1 VAGSFQYHAGALAIA
16 GASLEIDS
24 VTVSIGKNSTTD
36 VTIGSAA
43 VKAAAVDGQSVS
55 IGNTASSVSIG
66 GADAT
71 INLQGKVTVNG
82 EDLDTRRRLSAE
94 QGGKAFGYLDVKKFS
109 QPVERGHARFSIP
122 FQSGFASDPSL
133 FQLDSATERFLSVA
147 MDNAEGA
154 MDADTGRH
162 VRLSLDIARLRL
174 QIGETAV
181 SGFAPSKIRYEHSR
195 VYCRELPAQ
204 HAR

>member
-1 VAGSFQYHAGALAIA
+1 MR
-16 GASLEIDS
+16 
-24 VTVSIGKNSTTD
+24 VSIGKNSTTA

-43 VKAAAVDGQSVS
+43 VKSATVDGQSVS
-55 IGNTASSVSIG
+55 IGSTASSVSIG

-82 EDLDTRRRLSAE
+82 EDLDTRRRLSSE
-94 QGGKAFGYLDVKKFS
+94 QSGKAFGYLDAKQFS
-109 QPVERGHARFSIP
+109 RQVERGHTRFSIP

-133 FQLDSATERFLSVA
+133 FQLDTATERFLSVT
-147 MDNAEGA
+147 

-174 QIGETAV
+174 QTVEAAV
-181 SGFAPSKIRYEHSR
+181 SGIAPSKMR
-195 VYCRELPAQ
+195 
-204 HAR
+204 